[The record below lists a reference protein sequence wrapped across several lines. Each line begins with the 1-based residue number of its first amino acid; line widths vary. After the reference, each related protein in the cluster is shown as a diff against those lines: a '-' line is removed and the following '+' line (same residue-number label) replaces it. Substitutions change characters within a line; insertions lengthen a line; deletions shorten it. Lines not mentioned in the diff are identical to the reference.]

1 MQTRLFR
8 NHPSM
13 LNVKSDELD
22 KSIGNFRLFDLIC
35 TFDKFPET
43 YLAPFSFFIYGMGPH
58 LVLNYYLN
66 F

>member
-22 KSIGNFRLFDLIC
+22 KSIGNFMLFDLIC

-43 YLAPFSFFIYGMGPH
+43 YVSAF
-58 LVLNYYLN
+58 
-66 F
+66 